1 MFFVAVSFWDLYCEV
16 PILLSQKL
24 QQMKCVF
31 TILLLVCF
39 NSVLSAQ
46 SVTISGTVKDQTL
59 NEPLPGVNVFVKNSS
74 NGASTDF
81 DGNYTISNVQKGDIL
96 VFSYISFVS
105 KEIIVGDETN
115 IQVLLQEDVSALDE
129 VIVIGYGSQS
139 KKEVTGAVSIVGSE
153 TIEALNPT
161 RIEQALQGQVA
172 GVNITSNSGSPGGGS
187 NIRIRGISTNGDN
200 RPLILVDGNVIEDLS
215 VLNPGDIE
223 SINVLKDATAG
234 IYGVRAANG
243 VILVTTKTGRK
254 NSELKFTYDAF
265 GGFQETSRRIPVL
278 NATEYA
284 LIANEAF
291 AAGGQANPFPDVSR
305 LGSGTNWQN
314 EVFQRAPIVNQNL
327 TITGGTEK
335 STFSF
340 GASLLTQDG
349 IVGGNGANF
358 TRYTTRFNFNSDLLD
373 NLKLTANVLYTGQG
387 NKNLNE
393 NGIGS
398 VLFNSLNNAPTFSVR
413 DQNGAFTLSEGL
425 GNEVINPMAQLD
437 NNFNTTKTNRI
448 SGKLGLNYSF
458 WENFTAET
466 SVQFNYAESSN
477 RTLTPTAFFGS
488 GKVFNNPGRPALFEN
503 KDLFRD
509 FTFDNFITY
518 DKRFGEDHKLK
529 VLLGTSVLINQGQ
542 FSGTTQGFFGTDVDF
557 AEANMADAEETI
569 NGQILAGLS
578 GKFDERLLS
587 YFTRVQYDYKGK
599 YLFSGVLRRDGST
612 KFGPDNRFGYFPSAS
627 VGWIA
632 SDENFLMDNKVINFL
647 KFRGSYGIIGNDKIR
662 ANSFRGVLDG
672 EGTYVFNNNLNFGRA
687 VGILPNS
694 VIAWEEQITLDI
706 GVDMRLFDNKVDIT
720 ADYFQKRTDGLLLQP
735 PVSGILG
742 ASAPGTQP
750 PFINSGI
757 VDNTGFEFAIGY
769 STDFSDDMSFSVNY
783 NVTFLN
789 NEVQNVN
796 DGVGFLQGGAFGVG
810 QDFPS
815 RMEAGKPIGYFFGLE
830 TNGLF
835 QNQGE
840 VDAHAAQLN
849 AGPGDLRFVD
859 QNGDG
864 LIDSDDR
871 IDIGNP
877 IPEATMGFNIAFDY
891 KNFDFGAYTFASIGN
906 DIVRNYERNQPLV
919 NRSVYTIDRW
929 TGEGTSTA
937 EPRVTT
943 GATANTL
950 FSDFFVEDGSFV
962 RIQNA
967 QIGYTFPTT
976 VMDKFGAD
984 KLRIYV
990 SANNIYTFTKYRGYD
1005 PSASSGDAIGGGIDQ
1020 GFYPVP
1026 RTYLLGVNFK
1036 F

>member
-1 MFFVAVSFWDLYCEV
+1 M
-16 PILLSQKL
+16 
-24 QQMKCVF
+24 
-31 TILLLVCF
+31 
-39 NSVLSAQ
+39 
-46 SVTISGTVKDQTL
+46 ISGTVKDQGL
-59 NEPLPGVNVFVKNSS
+59 NEPLPGVNVFVKNTT
-74 NGASTDF
+74 NGTSTDF
-81 DGNYTISNVQKGDIL
+81 DGNYAINNVKKGDVLI
-96 VFSYISFVS
+96 FSYISFVA
-105 KEIIVGDETN
+105 KEVIVGDNTT
-115 IQVLLQEDVSALDE
+115 IDVVLDEDVSALDE
-129 VIVIGYGSQS
+129 VIVIGYGTQS
-139 KKEVTGAVSIVGSE
+139 KKEVTGAVSIVGAE
-153 TIEALNPT
+153 TIEELNPT
-161 RIEQALQGQVA
+161 RVEQALQGQVA
-172 GVNITSNSGSPGGGS
+172 GVNITSESGSPGSAS

-278 NATEYA
+278 NGTEYA
-284 LIANEAF
+284 LITNEAF
-291 AAGGQANPFPDVSR
+291 AAGGQPNPFSNVANI
-305 LGSGTNWQN
+305 GTGTNWQD
-314 EVFQRAPIVNQNL
+314 EVFQSAPIFNHNL

-340 GASLLTQDG
+340 GSSLLTQDG
-349 IVGGNGANF
+349 IVGGNKANF
-358 TRYTTRFNFNSDLLD
+358 RRYTTRFNFNSDLLD
-373 NLKLTANVLYTGQG
+373 NLKLTANVLYTGTSRRA
-387 NKNLNE
+387 LSE

-398 VLFNSLNNAPTFSVR
+398 VLFNALNNAPTFDVR
-413 DQNGAFTLSEGL
+413 DQNGSFTIAEGL
-425 GNEVINPMAQLD
+425 GNEVINPLAQLE
-437 NNFNTTKTNRI
+437 NSFNTTKVNRI
-448 SGKLGLNYSF
+448 SGKFGLNYGFWDSF
-458 WENFTAET
+458 NVES
-466 SVQFNYAESSN
+466 SVQFNYAEVSN
-477 RTLTPTAFFGS
+477 RTLSPTSFFGS
-488 GKVFNNPGRPALFEN
+488 GKVFNNPGRPVLFEN
-503 KDLFRD
+503 KDIFKD
-509 FTFDNFITY
+509 YTFDNFITY
-518 DKRFGEDHKLK
+518 DKRFGEDHNLK
-529 VLLGTSVLINQGQ
+529 ALLGMSVLINQGQ
-542 FSGTTQGFFGTDVDF
+542 FSGVTQGFFVNQVSF
-557 AEANMADAEETI
+557 AEADNNNAEETL
-569 NGQILAGLS
+569 NSRILSGLS

-587 YFTRVQYDYKGK
+587 YFTRIQYDYKGR

-632 SDENFLMDNKVINFL
+632 SDENFLADNKLINFL

-672 EGTYVFNNNLNFGRA
+672 EGTYVLNNNLNFGQA
-687 VGILPNS
+687 VGVLPNS
-694 VIAWEEQITLDI
+694 IIGWEEQKTLDI
-706 GVDMRLFDNKVDIT
+706 GFDMRLFDGKVDIT

-735 PVSGILG
+735 PVSGLLG
-742 ASAPGTQP
+742 ASAPGTQA

-769 STDFSDDMSFSVNY
+769 SKDFSDDMTFAINY

-789 NEVQNVN
+789 NEVQTVN
-796 DGVGFLQGGAFGVG
+796 DGVGFLQGGSFGIG

-840 VDAHAAQLN
+840 VDAHATQAN

-859 QNGDG
+859 QNSDG
-864 LIDSDDR
+864 IIDSDDR

-877 IPEATMGFNIAFDY
+877 IPEATMGLNLSFDY
-891 KNFDFGAYTFASIGN
+891 KNFDFGAYAFASLGN

-919 NRSVYTIDRW
+919 NRSVYTLDRW
-929 TGEGTSTA
+929 TGEGTSTTT
-937 EPRVTT
+937 PRVTT
-943 GATANTL
+943 GATSNTL

-967 QIGYTFPTT
+967 QIGYALPSS
-976 VMDKFGAD
+976 VIEKIGAD
-984 KLRIYV
+984 KLRVYV